1 MLRVTRSAGDAGVV
15 RLKVEG
21 RLVSGTVGELAG
33 LAEAVVAAGEPPAL
47 DLSGVSYAD
56 AAGVELLCALQRRG
70 AVLFGASAFLLELIE
85 GPRAGAETAPVGEDA
100 ALLARLRAG
109 DAAAYEQV
117 VRRFGGRLLATARR
131 MLGNQD
137 DAEDAVQEALLSAFR
152 HIGQFAGQARLSTWL
167 HRIVVNVV
175 LMRLRSRR
183 ARPETSVEELLPR
196 FVEDGHWADR
206 IGDDGPSADELLA
219 RQETRQLV
227 RRCIDQLPDTYR
239 TVLLLR
245 DIEEL
250 DTDEAASVL
259 GITPNATKIRLHR
272 ARQALRTLL
281 ERATAGGRGNAVPY
295 DASEAA
301 KEIA

>member
-1 MLRVTRSAGDAGVV
+1 MLRITQSVGDSGMV

-21 RLVSGTVGELAG
+21 RLVGQTLAELEAVAEAALAG
-33 LAEAVVAAGEPPAL
+33 GEPPAL
-47 DLSGVSYAD
+47 DIAAVSYAD
-56 AAGVELLCALQRRG
+56 AGGVELLCRLQARG
-70 AVLFGASAFLLELIE
+70 AALLGASAFLLELIE
-85 GPRAGAETAPVGEDA
+85 GPRGAGAADAPSDDA
-100 ALLARLRAG
+100 ALIARLRAG
-109 DAAAYEQV
+109 DGGAYEEI

-131 MLGNQD
+131 MLHNDD

-152 HIGQFAGQARLSTWL
+152 HIEQFAGQARLSTWL

-175 LMRLRSRR
+175 LMRMRSRK
-183 ARPETSVEELLPR
+183 ARPESSIEDLLPR

-206 IGDDGPSADELLA
+206 IGGDEESAETLLE
-219 RQETRQLV
+219 RQESRRLV
-227 RRCIDQLPDTYR
+227 RRCIDQLPETYR

-272 ARQALRTLL
+272 ARQALRALI
-281 ERATAGGRGNAVPY
+281 ERAMADGAPAAAVG
-295 DASEAA
+295 
-301 KEIA
+301 